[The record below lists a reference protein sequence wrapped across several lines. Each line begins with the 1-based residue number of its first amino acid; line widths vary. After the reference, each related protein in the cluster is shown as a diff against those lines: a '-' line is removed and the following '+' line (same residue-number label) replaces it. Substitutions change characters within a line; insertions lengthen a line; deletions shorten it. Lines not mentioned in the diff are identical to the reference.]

1 MKRRYLSAVE
11 PLPDHILQV
20 DFVSGSR
27 LLLDMKPYLD
37 KTRFRSLSDPR
48 VWSSAVTNGIFVR
61 FGNVE
66 LSHDELLSMTEQEPK
81 REQETEE
88 IL

>member
-1 MKRRYLSAVE
+1 MERKYIVAVR
-11 PLPDHILQV
+11 PLDGFILQV

-37 KTRFRSLSDPR
+37 KIRFRSLADPQ

-66 LSHDELLSMTEQEPK
+66 LSHDEILSMAEQEHNSPN
-81 REQETEE
+81 
-88 IL
+88 I

>member
-1 MKRRYLSAVE
+1 MERKYILAVKALSGYV
-11 PLPDHILQV
+11 LQV

-37 KTRFRSLSDPR
+37 KIRFRPLADAQ
-48 VWSSAVTNGIFVR
+48 VWNSAVTNGIFVR

-66 LSHDELLSMTEQEPK
+66 LSHDEILSMAEQGH
-81 REQETEE
+81 RDNTY
-88 IL
+88 

>member
-1 MKRRYLSAVE
+1 MERRYISAVK
-11 PLPDHILQV
+11 PLDGFVQQV
-20 DFVSGSR
+20 DFISGSR

-37 KTRFRSLSDPR
+37 KIRFRSLADPQ

-66 LSHDELLSMTEQEPK
+66 LSHDEILSMAEQEHNSPN
-81 REQETEE
+81 
-88 IL
+88 I

>member
-1 MKRRYLSAVE
+1 MNRKYISAVS
-11 PLPDHILQV
+11 PLTNHILQV

-37 KTRFRSLSDPR
+37 KLRFRPLNDPQ
-48 VWSSAVTNGIFVR
+48 VWNSAVTNGIFIR

-66 LSHDELLSMTEQEPK
+66 VSHDELLSMAEQAH
-81 REQETEE
+81 
-88 IL
+88 

>member
-1 MKRRYLSAVE
+1 MNRKYISAVA
-11 PLPDHILQV
+11 PLPDYVLQV

-37 KTRFRSLSDPR
+37 KLRFRPISDLR
-48 VWSSAVTNGIFVR
+48 TWNNAVTNGIFVR

-66 LSHDELLSMTEQEPK
+66 LSHYELLSMAEQDHS
-81 REQETEE
+81 
-88 IL
+88 